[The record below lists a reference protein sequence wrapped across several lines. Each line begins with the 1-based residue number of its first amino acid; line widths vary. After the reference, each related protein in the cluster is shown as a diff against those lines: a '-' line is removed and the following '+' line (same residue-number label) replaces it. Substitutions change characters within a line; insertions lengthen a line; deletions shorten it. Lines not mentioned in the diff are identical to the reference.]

1 MDQRDIVSTLSG
13 IQRKLADG
21 SEISEADVEQMA
33 KAAATTGRLE
43 HRALFAEAKRIHRDG
58 PDKPAEPPAPAE
70 SVTVEEVEA
79 ARVQAKKTGLITD
92 RVAYVAL
99 KTKIEDQRTGA

>member
-21 SEISEADVEQMA
+21 SEISEIEVEQMA
-33 KAAATTGRLE
+33 KAAAATGHIQ
-43 HRALFAEAKRIHRDG
+43 HRALFAETKRINRDG
-58 PDKPAEPPAPAE
+58 PDKPAEPPVVEP
-70 SVTVEEVEA
+70 VTAEEVAA
-79 ARVQAKKTGLITD
+79 ARVKAKKTGLIKD

-99 KTKIEDQRTGA
+99 KNRLDAE

>member
-1 MDQRDIVSTLSG
+1 MDRRDIVSTLSR

-21 SEISEADVEQMA
+21 SEISAADVEQMA
-33 KAAATTGRLE
+33 KTAAATGRIE

-58 PDKPAEPPAPAE
+58 PDKPAEPPAQAE
-70 SVTVEEVEA
+70 PVTAEEVEV
-79 ARVQAKKTGLITD
+79 ARVQAKRTGLIKD

-99 KTKIEDQRTGA
+99 KDRLATK